1 MLCLSRDLR
10 GFCAFWGVLRRDG
23 VICRLLS
30 RRRES
35 WLRGSCPPPEA
46 AASPLGA
53 ELLLFLACCRA
64 RSTGVRPPPL
74 AAFGDNALGALYDA
88 KTQSGPG
95 GLQDAPSCRFRAARP
110 TSGAGGL
117 QIAAYDT
124 NLKVWHR
131 EIPVTAVLSPSILDA
146 PHAIRRRR
154 NPTGRFFGGV
164 RLLLGAPGCVCAGV
178 PINPDEELGAS
189 LSQRPPA
196 FSQNSSI

>member
-1 MLCLSRDLR
+1 MSAATAWPLAAAAAAS
-10 GFCAFWGVLRRDG
+10 GGPGA
-23 VICRLLS
+23 S
-30 RRRES
+30 RRPLSHRREF

-74 AAFGDNALGALYDA
+74 ASFGDNALGALYDA

-124 NLKVWHR
+124 NLKVWHC
-131 EIPVTAVLSPSILDA
+131 EFTLTAVLS
-146 PHAIRRRR
+146 
-154 NPTGRFFGGV
+154 
-164 RLLLGAPGCVCAGV
+164 
-178 PINPDEELGAS
+178 
-189 LSQRPPA
+189 
-196 FSQNSSI
+196 SSIRKKSAGNRASSGSRRTLFWRGSTAARRPRLRLQRGR